1 MCFRQFT
8 KKSVAIHGERIVSWW
23 HFFLTL
29 SLKPPQ
35 NYKLRICTFFFQH
48 AIKYTISTLRVKQ
61 QRRVLWINSTS
72 FMHFREVCSQ
82 MRMSALVL
90 IHDSSLGEIALFF
103 PPQQPVYWVYPIRK
117 IMRNQVHSPNWWRTC
132 HHVPLICY
140 VSTCL
145 SSHHTYSFFIHSFTS
160 RHGQFIVFV
169 IWRLFQSISYQD
181 YDDKANKKL
190 SHKSDKTNVWYQ
202 I

>member
-23 HFFLTL
+23 HFFLSL

-35 NYKLRICTFFFQH
+35 NYKLRICTHFFTARYKIHNKYITCEATEKSAVNQLNIIH
-48 AIKYTISTLRVKQ
+48 ALSRSMQSNANECTCFDSWLIT
-61 QRRVLWINSTS
+61 WWNSVIFS
-72 FMHFREVCSQ
+72 
-82 MRMSALVL
+82 
-90 IHDSSLGEIALFF
+90 
-103 PPQQPVYWVYPIRK
+103 PQQPVYWVYPIRK

-160 RHGQFIVFV
+160 RPVYCFRHLAAFSEHFIP
-169 IWRLFQSISYQD
+169 RLWWQ
-181 YDDKANKKL
+181 NKQKIE
-190 SHKSDKTNVWYQ
+190 S
-202 I
+202 